1 PASRTRRHLGPRRD
15 SHGGVQELSHG
26 DAERVQPA
34 DQLRDARQPARA
46 PERGPTEAIRVVCG
60 TAPAS
65 QEVRMTLEEDFLTT
79 AGDKLAENMERIE
92 TCVGKLPDDVIWAR
106 GSENE
111 NAVGNLL
118 LHLTGNVRQ
127 WILSGIVDAPDQRD
141 RPSEFAARAGAP
153 GAALATNLR
162 LVVDEAVR
170 VIRTLPHA
178 RLAESVRIQGYDTTV
193 LGAI

>member
-1 PASRTRRHLGPRRD
+1 
-15 SHGGVQELSHG
+15 
-26 DAERVQPA
+26 
-34 DQLRDARQPARA
+34 
-46 PERGPTEAIRVVCG
+46 
-60 TAPAS
+60 
-65 QEVRMTLEEDFLTT
+65 MTLEEDFLTT

-193 LGAI
+193 LGAIFHVVEHFSGHTFQIILMTKRATREDLGFHGYLAQTGRRESEPDLAPTPSVPESPIV